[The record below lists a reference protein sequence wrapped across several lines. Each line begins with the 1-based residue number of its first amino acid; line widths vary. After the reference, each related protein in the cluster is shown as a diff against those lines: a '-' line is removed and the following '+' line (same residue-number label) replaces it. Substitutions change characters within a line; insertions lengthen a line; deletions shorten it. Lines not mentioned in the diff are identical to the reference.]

1 MLNIPQITKV
11 ISQDSKMSII
21 MSSLLPDAP
30 IKIELNGKNGIF
42 MDEKN
47 YDGLIE
53 TILILQENPSII
65 QTLKE
70 REDGIFIDEQDVF
83 KYV

>member
-1 MLNIPQITKV
+1 LNIPQIAKV

-30 IKIELNGKNGIF
+30 IKIELNGKNGIL

-53 TILILQENPSII
+53 TILILQENPNII

-70 REDGIFIDEQDVF
+70 REDGIFIDEQDVC